1 MQRSV
6 ELGKTEP
13 LGIPEAANQVTLEVV
28 IEIQLSV
35 VVVAL
40 DSVICVFF
48 EIILVIA
55 EESFDQLLILL

>member
-55 EESFDQLLILL
+55 EESFDQL

>member
-13 LGIPEAANQVTLEVV
+13 VGIPEAANKVTLEVV
-28 IEIQLSV
+28 IEIQFSV
-35 VVVAL
+35 VVVAI
-40 DSVICVFF
+40 DSMICVFF

-55 EESFDQLLILL
+55 EESFDQL

>member
-13 LGIPEAANQVTLEVV
+13 VGIPEAANQVTLEVV

-55 EESFDQLLILL
+55 EESFDQL

>member
-1 MQRSV
+1 M

-13 LGIPEAANQVTLEVV
+13 VGIPEAANQVTLEVV
-28 IEIQLSV
+28 IEIQSSV

-55 EESFDQLLILL
+55 EESFDQL

>member
-1 MQRSV
+1 V

-13 LGIPEAANQVTLEVV
+13 VGIPEAANQVTLEVV
-28 IEIQLSV
+28 IEIQSSV

-40 DSVICVFF
+40 DSVICLFF

-55 EESFDQLLILL
+55 EESFDQL

>member
-35 VVVAL
+35 VVVAI

-55 EESFDQLLILL
+55 EESFDQL